1 MGYGFCIPDNP
12 YDCVALKLPGNE
24 TSIHFITQSDL
35 APKALVE
42 EFRDSGEDTWR
53 ERFTGQSKARG
64 REYDG
69 YALLLHALAY
79 KMSPLGR
86 KVRYEATE
94 AGEYSRIY
102 RAGQKK
108 LYRAAYNHIFSQLD
122 SATKAGAMISMNAL
136 LRDDNER
143 TKKPKLNEGDQFHD
157 NKIIAWLCR
166 HLHNENIDADGFSGE
181 GKRYITN
188 LIESFYRR
196 IDWFGLDG
204 IIGEDDDYTDLSSVQ
219 EEMAKTGLEIGME
232 EIRMIFEF
240 LRAETTF
247 LKEFPSVEE
256 IFSIAR
262 KTDQA
267 HYLHL
272 PPKTIDEVI
281 FIEELNESIIEYWD
295 RKTIKEWIDRNP
307 YWDF

>member
-12 YDCVALKLPGNE
+12 HDCVALKLPGNE

-42 EFRDSGEDTWR
+42 EFRNSGDHTWR

-86 KVRYEATE
+86 ELRYEDTE
-94 AGEYSRIY
+94 AGKYSRIY
-102 RAGQKK
+102 RTGQKK
-108 LYRAAYNHIFSQLD
+108 LYRAAYNHIFNQLD
-122 SATKAGAMISMNAL
+122 LVTKAGAMISMNAL
-136 LRDDNER
+136 LRGDGER
-143 TKKPKLNEGDQFHD
+143 VKKPKLNEVDQFHD

-166 HLHNENIDADGFSGE
+166 HLHNKNIGADGVSEE

-204 IIGEDDDYTDLSSVQ
+204 IIGEDDDYSDLSLVQ
-219 EEMAKTGLEIGME
+219 EEMANSGLETSME
-232 EIRMIFEF
+232 EVRMICEF

-247 LKEFPSVEE
+247 LKEFPDVEE
-256 IFSIAR
+256 IFSTAR
-262 KTDQA
+262 ETEPA
-267 HYLHL
+267 HPLRL
-272 PPKTIDEVI
+272 PPKKIDEVI

-295 RKTIKEWIDRNP
+295 KKIIKEWMDRNP